1 MARIRRYLGRVELW
15 FDDREK
21 AALAHALDALKGDL
35 AKAGERDGSRLH
47 PRAYDDPKLEKEYQ
61 RYSAPEVSALHDA
74 DVAAVRE
81 DLTGKTQPLRLD
93 DDRALL
99 WLRALNVLRLAG
111 GARLGIEDDGWE
123 ETATVEAGDEE
134 TWAMFLDLGWVQ
146 EGILAAIDPGA

>member
-15 FDDREK
+15 FDDKEK
-21 AALAHALDALKGDL
+21 TALVDALDALKGDL
-35 AKAGERDGSRLH
+35 AKAAERDGSRLR

-61 RYSAPEVSALHDA
+61 RYSAPEVGALHDA

-81 DLTGKTQPLRLD
+81 DLTGRTQPLRLD

-123 ETATVEAGDEE
+123 ETAMVGAGDEE
-134 TWAMFLDLGWVQ
+134 AWAMFLDLGWVQ
-146 EGILAAIDPGA
+146 EGILAAIDQGG